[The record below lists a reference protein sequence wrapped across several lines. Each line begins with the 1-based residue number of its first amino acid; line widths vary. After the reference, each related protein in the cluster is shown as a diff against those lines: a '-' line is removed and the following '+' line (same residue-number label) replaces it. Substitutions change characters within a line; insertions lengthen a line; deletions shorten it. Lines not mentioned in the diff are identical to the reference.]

1 MINVR
6 TRPMPVSPTHCVT
19 LAVASMRGPT
29 TRADGKVLQACR
41 SATEAWW
48 RVALWGDYF
57 LTPRSPRDL
66 VVFRHGA
73 RVRAARIT
81 IDRGPTPDIYG
92 CRLEKAP
99 TPDGEARAEKQTAVL

>member
-6 TRPMPVSPTHCVT
+6 TRAMPVSPTHCVT

-48 RVALWGDYF
+48 RVALWGEYF
-57 LTPRSPRDL
+57 LTARSARDL
-66 VVFRHGA
+66 VVVLG
-73 RVRAARIT
+73 AARGERAHYYRSRTHTRHI
-81 IDRGPTPDIYG
+81 
-92 CRLEKAP
+92 RL
-99 TPDGEARAEKQTAVL
+99 